1 MKASFKRL
9 FTIIN
14 ILRIIS
20 DQLSSDTRTEG
31 NNAKVLANF
40 WSIGTGYVRLG
51 EFLFFGEKK
60 KTWGIL
66 DKDQERKWK
75 EKGDMTCIG

>member
-9 FTIIN
+9 FITIN

-40 WSIGTGYVRLG
+40 WSVGTVYVRY
-51 EFLFFGEKK
+51 EKFLTRIKKEK
-60 KTWGIL
+60 
-66 DKDQERKWK
+66 ERKK
-75 EKGDMTCIG
+75 RHDVHRQMCAHC

>member
-51 EFLFFGEKK
+51 EFLTRIKKEK
-60 KTWGIL
+60 
-66 DKDQERKWK
+66 ERKK
-75 EKGDMTCIG
+75 RRDVHRLVCAHY

>member
-9 FTIIN
+9 FTTIS

-40 WSIGTGYVRLG
+40 WSIETVYVRLG
-51 EFLFFGEKK
+51 EFLTRIK
-60 KTWGIL
+60 
-66 DKDQERKWK
+66 K
-75 EKGDMTCIG
+75 EKETKRDMTCIGFICAHY

>member
-60 KTWGIL
+60 RLGEFLTRIK
-66 DKDQERKWK
+66 K
-75 EKGDMTCIG
+75 ENGKKKEI